1 MPLEI
6 AVGAVI
12 PHYFRET
19 RIRVVGGKNT
29 TIIVRNFFPP
39 RFFNSDLHL
48 LDVSFSR
55 MRTVKLVL
63 SRKAW
68 EWTK

>member
-1 MPLEI
+1 MPLET

-19 RIRVVGGKNT
+19 RIRVVEGKNT

-39 RFFNSDLHL
+39 RDSLIAIFI
-48 LDVSFSR
+48 FS
-55 MRTVKLVL
+55 MFL
-63 SRKAW
+63 SRG
-68 EWTK
+68 